1 MPAVNRKPEIIKK
14 LSINTQFKSKRFGR
28 SKRANMILRDNQNR
42 LVRNK
47 ESEVITYLEF
57 LKREIQRRHEEDGY
71 VVIDDNSGEIGLFF
85 GYKHNGQLCAGKLYL
100 INAKTDFG
108 YVNYVY
114 DNNGRSISTHAYNND
129 GSTIQ
134 FRLDDNV
141 EINEIMLKRQ
151 MQLGIENIREKKA
164 DNGSSQGGAGRD
176 KHIEKN
182 KEEQVKTKRKSSKEE
197 LKNKNET
204 KDNILVNL
212 KEYGISIN
220 RRTRIPLKTVINGH
234 YLYNVIGYESK
245 IKDRLPDGVSEK
257 SFRNGFLTVID
268 SEELEKIDGKKR
280 ERSKTFALSTYDGN
294 NIIELDE
301 QVLEPQPEIHRYEQ
315 KRLEDG
321 TLNLRDGKEAHRPE
335 TYKQNTEKAL
345 YKIPNVGE
353 NFYVGEDWFLS
364 VDTNWEYQQYGDFS
378 HYTNKDEISLVQQ
391 TVKSSQI
398 TVKDQT
404 DSGRM
409 KIKLEAANEP
419 HENELERKQ
428 REMLE
433 RPGINEAKEERQ
445 NHLKELANKIFYG
458 KDNNNFQKLYKE
470 QMQEI
475 YNYNQILD
483 RVNEL
488 HDEGL
493 TDEEIENEILIEA
506 NQKIKRNE
514 GAKVIEFGPTDRR
527 ETG

>member
-1 MPAVNRKPEIIKK
+1 MPA
-14 LSINTQFKSKRFGR
+14 
-28 SKRANMILRDNQNR
+28 RDQR
-42 LVRNK
+42 IDF
-47 ESEVITYLEF
+47 ITALEF
-57 LKREIQRRHEEDGY
+57 RKQEAKRNGKGE
-71 VVIDDNSGEIGLFF
+71 VVIDERSGEIGLFF
-85 GYKHNGQLCAGKLYL
+85 GYKHDGELCAGRFYL
-100 INAKTDFG
+100 INTRTDKGYINYLYDDFG
-108 YVNYVY
+108 H
-114 DNNGRSISTHAYNND
+114 SIATYWINND
-129 GSTIQ
+129 GTKI
-134 FRLDDNV
+134 FRKDDNV
-141 EINEIMLKRQ
+141 EINEVMLKRQ
-151 MQLGIENIREKKA
+151 MQLGIEKIQEEKEPKKGA
-164 DNGSSQGGAGRD
+164 KGSSQGGEGRD
-176 KHIEKN
+176 KHVEKN
-182 KEEQVKTKRKSSKEE
+182 KEEQVKTKTKSSKEE
-197 LKNKNET
+197 LKNEKES

-220 RRTRIPLKTVINGH
+220 GRTRIPLKTVINGY

-245 IKDRLPDGVSEK
+245 IKDRLQGEVSEK

-315 KRLEDG
+315 KKLEDG

-335 TYKQNTEKAL
+335 TYKQNTERAL
-345 YKIPNVGE
+345 YKIPNAGE
-353 NFYVGEDWFLS
+353 NFYVGEEWFLS

-378 HYTNKDEISLVQQ
+378 YDMNKDEISLVQQ
-391 TVKSSQI
+391 TVRSSQI
-398 TVKDQT
+398 TAKDQT

-419 HENELERKQ
+419 YENELEIKQ

-458 KDNNNFQKLYKE
+458 EKNNDFQKHLKE
-470 QMQEI
+470 KMHEN

-506 NQKIKRNE
+506 DQKIKRNE